1 MKEKYKTYVVTW
13 PPDQELRT
21 RVKIKAAELHLT
33 INELLLLAAKEFV
46 EKH

>member
-1 MKEKYKTYVVTW
+1 MSKKYTSYVVTW
-13 PPDQELRT
+13 PPDQELKT
-21 RVKIKAAELHLT
+21 RVKMKAAELHLT